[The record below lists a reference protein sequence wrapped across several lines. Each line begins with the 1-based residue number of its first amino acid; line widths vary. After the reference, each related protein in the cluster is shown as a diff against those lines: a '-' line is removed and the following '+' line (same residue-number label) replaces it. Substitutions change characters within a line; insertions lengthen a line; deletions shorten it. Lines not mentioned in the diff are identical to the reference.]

1 MLLLLLHLV
10 GLFLKLIDLL
20 ASWPNICSELFD
32 LVIKNELELLK
43 LLGLLLQIVNAF
55 VFVANRVLALGKF
68 QLLRLNVRL

>member
-1 MLLLLLHLV
+1 LLHLV

-55 VFVANRVLALGKF
+55 VFVANSVLALGKF

>member
-1 MLLLLLHLV
+1 LLHLV

-43 LLGLLLQIVNAF
+43 LLGLLLQVVNAF
-55 VFVANRVLALGKF
+55 VFVANSVLALGKF

>member
-1 MLLLLLHLV
+1 LLHLV

-43 LLGLLLQIVNAF
+43 LLSLLLQIVNAF
-55 VFVANRVLALGKF
+55 VFVANSVLALGKF
-68 QLLRLNVRL
+68 QLLRLNV

>member
-55 VFVANRVLALGKF
+55 VFVANSVLALGKF